1 MKNII
6 FTLLI
11 ATAFSYN
18 TNAQDK
24 NIPLNQIP
32 KQITEYLNTHF
43 PNNTVLEASF
53 DDHVKYKKYEIELNN
68 KISLEFSTEFKVTE
82 IKSKDKLPDSV
93 IPTAILTYV
102 KTNYPNN
109 TISDW
114 EIDKGNQQIELNN
127 GIDLIFNL
135 KGEFLRVEK

>member
-6 FTLLI
+6 ITLLI

-43 PNNTVLEASF
+43 PNNTVLEATF

-68 KISLEFSTEFKVTE
+68 KISLEFSTEFQVTE

-93 IPTAILTYV
+93 IPAAILTYV
-102 KTNYPNN
+102 KTNYPIN

-135 KGEFLRVEK
+135 KGEFLKVEK